1 MFQFIPLLG
10 AQSASR
16 ASASLLLLDNG
27 IKILV
32 DCGWSEP
39 FNVDDLQQI
48 EKYYS
53 SSLWFVL

>member
-1 MFQFIPLLG
+1 MFQFIPLQG
-10 AQSASR
+10 AQSENR

-39 FNVDDLQQI
+39 FDINDLKEIQA
-48 EKYYS
+48 
-53 SSLWFVL
+53 